1 MGFNGLCLKNIIMS
15 KENTNASSI
24 VSKVWAFCQ
33 TLGDDGVVFDVK
45 ARNLQQAK
53 H

>member
-1 MGFNGLCLKNIIMS
+1 MS
-15 KENTNASSI
+15 KDNSANTSSI
-24 VSKVWAFCQ
+24 ISKVWAFCQ

-45 ARNLQQAK
+45 AGNLQEAK